1 MVILNNSDNTKVNKE
16 KKNTQNSISLRKIY
30 VNILMNDIW
39 GVCAWERERRRERE
53 KCKLVK

>member
-30 VNILMNDIW
+30 VNILMNDI
-39 GVCAWERERRRERE
+39 
-53 KCKLVK
+53 